1 MRKFNLILSLF
12 LLLIIGVVL
21 SSCSDIKA
29 FSFNSDYLSLEVGD
43 TVKSTDIKNTGL
55 IKYFSIDETIAQI
68 DNDGN
73 VTGIGR
79 GETVVY
85 ALFKNNPYKCNVR
98 VTASTKNPD
107 VYKRDVNIKLNS
119 EAIGLHFNLP
129 TSIKYNGKDSLLSFD
144 ESLKLQID
152 FDLLKTTESSLSTE
166 EQAKKNVT
174 LFYST
179 LVLVNLFVPSEEIK
193 PFINALGEYNKQIS
207 ELTGE
212 ELKAKINEI
221 GDLSIYVYLSQN
233 YLALALFSKGELKS
247 YYYSNEEIGIISKLP
262 KIIRTIKQIITS
274 GIDLQKVDYIEIF
287 KDKSGDL
294 LDTKTLELLKK
305 YQPMVTTLIFL
316 LLGDTQI
323 NKSTI
328 EEGKPDQ
335 RIKFTILESG
345 LNELNSEI
353 QASSSIFKDFKI
365 ISATAYIDITKNP
378 TNNYNHLKNLNLTM
392 LGEADSFDLV
402 LDVEAKDPTLI
413 NDENP
418 FNYENKHSEYEK
430 TTVKAGA

>member
-1 MRKFNLILSLF
+1 MRKVNLIFSLF
-12 LLLIIGVVL
+12 LLLIVGVVL

-107 VYKRDVNIKLNS
+107 VFKRDVNIKLNS
-119 EAIGLHFNLP
+119 DTLDLHFNLP
-129 TSIKYNGKDSLLSFD
+129 TSIKYNGKDSLLLFD

-152 FDLLKTTESSLSTE
+152 FDLLKTTESSLSSE

-174 LFYST
+174 LFYSA
-179 LVLVNLFVPSEEIK
+179 LAVINLF
-193 PFINALGEYNKQIS
+193 IS
-207 ELTGE
+207 TDELTPFVSSLGKYNEQIYNLSGE

-221 GDLSIYVYLSQN
+221 GDLSVYVYFSQN
-233 YLALALFSKGELKS
+233 YLALGLFSKGELQS

-262 KIIRTIKQIITS
+262 KLIRTFKQLITS

-294 LDTKTLELLKK
+294 LDENKIASLKK
-305 YQPMVTTLIFL
+305 YQPMITTLVFL

-335 RIKFTILESG
+335 RIKFTVLESG
-345 LNELNSEI
+345 LEEINSEI
-353 QASSSIFKDFKI
+353 QSSSSVFKDFKM
-365 ISATAYIDITKNP
+365 SSVTAYIDITKNLD
-378 TNNYNHLKNLNLTM
+378 NNYNHLKKLNLTM
-392 LGEADSFDLV
+392 LGENNSFDLV
-402 LDVEAKDPTLI
+402 LDVDAKESTLI
-413 NDENP
+413 KEENP